1 MEETTN
7 APFWTKRVLTIK
19 EVASYTGYSLSYL
32 KKLTHLGEIPFSKP
46 NGKSLFFDREKIE
59 EWLLRNPQ
67 KTKDE
72 IKQAAV
78 LHVTSG
84 RLPRRKT

>member
-1 MEETTN
+1 MENKTN
-7 APFWTKRVLTIK
+7 TPFWAKKVLTLD
-19 EVASYTGYSLSYL
+19 EVVAYTGFKKSYL
-32 KKLTHLGEIPFSKP
+32 YELTSTGQIPFSKP

-67 KTKDE
+67 KTNEE

-78 LHVTSG
+78 LHVTSS
-84 RLPRRKT
+84 RLSRRKT